1 MYEASVSI
9 SDTGP
14 RAGFENIQ
22 KPCIVAI
29 RPQKLYLVEPQ
40 CEWSFRSLGYC
51 KSRDELVD
59 RAALACTLDRLTML
73 SAGGDTKL
81 AGLFARAEIKRTFCG
96 QRNPILA
103 ATPERNVAVAM
114 PRGVKPGV
122 GLRGRLPAH

>member
-59 RAALACTLDRLTML
+59 RAACEANMQPVPC
-73 SAGGDTKL
+73 SYEAGKKVGHV
-81 AGLFARAEIKRTFCG
+81 CG
-96 QRNPILA
+96 G
-103 ATPERNVAVAM
+103 ERI
-114 PRGVKPGV
+114 R
-122 GLRGRLPAH
+122 